1 MAERLSVKSQGPMC
15 RSDDHSSSTAAAN
28 VTFSSGPRRA
38 FELSAQLTVLRAE
51 SLLRLGD
58 VALDRAQGSEVDLAK
73 VLVGLAAETDA
84 DKQRDALDNVLGL
97 QQVPSGQRDLGAGTH
112 RDGEDVVVV
121 DLGARQAVEGT
132 EHVLVGEVVAQA
144 QHELDAAGVLLGGGR
159 RVVRV
164 HEALGNLALVDK
176 GRSDLEV
183 GLALHDL
190 DIPLLG
196 DGRLE
201 LLVALACH
209 VQALLGVGQSVV
221 PRRIACVRR
230 TSLSM
235 LARAAVA
242 SIRREKTGEGGGGRK
257 LTGNPVGEGLE
268 HGHDLGLPA
277 HVELVGEVDPLVGA
291 GVLHE
296 AAVLGAEAQAGDVAQ
311 VLLQELLVPARDDPD
326 GVPLVAREGLEGL
339 QDALRGDGGAGL
351 ADDGGQGAVVVEH
364 EEALAG
370 VAVRLEHDGAVEQGR
385 RVDVLLGAEDVDVL
399 ADKVV
404 DPALHV
410 AGGDVVVQAR
420 LHGHALLGRHGEG
433 VVDLDGDA
441 AQVPRVD
448 VDGVLEAAGGAAE
461 LGQDEGAVALALADD
476 VLHARRVH
484 AVADGGDEAN
494 VGGAQEGKV
503 LVLAEVLGVV
513 LDGGEA
519 EAAVHAVDAHD
530 ELVDAGGDAALG
542 VVVLFLLDA
551 RGRGD
556 LDQHDL
562 FAPVGVHFEEAL
574 KGLQLLGHAADAVE
588 AVAADDDLLALVQLL
603 EGVVLVGDGVGP
615 GVHLALVGVDADGED
630 ADLDAGAVGVD
641 AAAVGGEAEDAGA
654 AAGEVARVAVG
665 LEADEVGAEDAL
677 QHLLAARQAA
687 QELGAREGRV
697 QEEGDVHVGDALAQ
711 HAGQQHEVV
720 VVDDDDVAGLVELD
734 DAVGELLV
742 HAVVVGPLQALL
754 AAVGGLVLLVVEEG
768 VEVVLGVA
776 APAALVLEQDA
787 LVLLLVVVAE
797 PDGHRLD
804 GLAVGQLGLEAGL
817 VLLGQPEAL
826 AGRRR
831 GQAGVAVDGDGR
843 REGVEGREVDGGRG
857 RRPGRRDD
865 ILGVSISPVQATTVW
880 FQGVSSEER

>member
-1 MAERLSVKSQGPMC
+1 M
-15 RSDDHSSSTAAAN
+15 
-28 VTFSSGPRRA
+28 
-38 FELSAQLTVLRAE
+38 LRAA

-190 DIPLLG
+190 DVPLLG
-196 DGRLE
+196 DRRLE

-221 PRRIACVRR
+221 PRQGASLAACRR
-230 TSLSM
+230 
-235 LARAAVA
+235 
-242 SIRREKTGEGGGGRK
+242 RRVDTTRKDGGEGGRRR
-257 LTGNPVGEGLE
+257 TGNPVGEGLE

-461 LGQDEGAVALALADD
+461 LGQDEGPVALALADD

-817 VLLGQPEAL
+817 RPSLGGGV
-826 AGRRR
+826 GRRASPSMGMGAER
-831 GQAGVAVDGDGR
+831 VLRDEKWTVVAG
-843 REGVEGREVDGGRG
+843 GVPGGETTSW
-857 RRPGRRDD
+857 
-865 ILGVSISPVQATTVW
+865 GVSISPVQATTVW

>member
-1 MAERLSVKSQGPMC
+1 MPVLPILPAVRYPIPS
-15 RSDDHSSSTAAAN
+15 
-28 VTFSSGPRRA
+28 
-38 FELSAQLTVLRAE
+38 QLTLLCAE

-58 VALDRAQGSEVDLAK
+58 VALDRAQGGEVDLAK
-73 VLVGLAAETDA
+73 VLVALAAKADA
-84 DKQRDALDNVLGL
+84 DKQRDALDDVLGL
-97 QQVPSGQRDLGAGTH
+97 QQVPPGQRDLGAGTD

-121 DLGARQAVEGT
+121 DLGARQAVEGA

-144 QHELDAAGVLLGGGR
+144 EDELDAARVLVGGGR

-164 HEALGNLALVDK
+164 DEALGDLALVDK
-176 GRSDLEV
+176 GRPDLEV

-196 DGRLE
+196 DGPLE
-201 LLVALACH
+201 LLVALARH

-221 PRRIACVRR
+221 PRQGA
-230 TSLSM
+230 SL
-235 LARAAVA
+235 AD
-242 SIRREKTGEGGGGRK
+242 
-257 LTGNPVGEGLE
+257 PVGEGLE
-268 HGHDLGLPA
+268 DVHDLGLPA

-296 AAVLGAEAQAGDVAQ
+296 AAVLGAEAQAGDVAE
-311 VLLQELLVPARDDPD
+311 VLLQKLLVAARDDPD
-326 GVPLVAREGLEGL
+326 GVPLVAGEGLEGL

-351 ADDGGQGAVVVEH
+351 ADDGGEGAVVVEH

-370 VAVRLEHDGAVEQGR
+370 VAVGLEHEGAVEQGR
-385 RVDVLLGAEDVDVL
+385 GVDVLLGAEDVDVL

-404 DPALHV
+404 DPALDV
-410 AGGDVVVQAR
+410 AGGDVVVEAR
-420 LHGHALLGRHGEG
+420 LHGHALVGGHGEG

-441 AQVPRVD
+441 AQVPGVD

-484 AVADGGDEAN
+484 AVADRGDEAN
-494 VGGAQEGKV
+494 VGGAQQGEV

-542 VVVLFLLDA
+542 VVVLLLLDA
-551 RGRGD
+551 GGGGD

-574 KGLQLLGHAADAVE
+574 KGLQLLGDAADGVE
-588 AVAADDDLLALVQLL
+588 AVAADNDLLALVQLL
-603 EGVVLVGDGVGP
+603 EGVVLFGDGVGP

-641 AAAVGGEAEDAGA
+641 AAAVRGEAEDAGA
-654 AAGEVARVAVG
+654 AAGKVARVAVG
-665 LEADEVGAEDAL
+665 LEADEVGAEYAL
-677 QHLLAARQAA
+677 EDLLAAGQAA
-687 QELGAREGRV
+687 QELGAGEGRV

-734 DAVGELLV
+734 DAVGKLLV

-776 APAALVLEQDA
+776 APPALVLEEDA

-797 PDGHRLD
+797 PDRHRLD
-804 GLAVGQLGLEAGL
+804 GLAVGQLRLEAGL

-826 AGRRR
+826 ARRR
-831 GQAGVAVDGDGR
+831 RRQAGVAVNGDRGR
-843 REGVEGREVDGGRG
+843 QRVERGEVDGGRG
-857 RRPGRRDD
+857 RGAGRRED
-865 ILGVSISPVQATTVW
+865 ILGGVDLAGPGDDGVVPGRLVGGEVGEGVEEGGLAAAGFQFLEGCNDVSAGFIWGFCAVARGMRARDRGPRDWGGRVL
-880 FQGVSSEER
+880 EE